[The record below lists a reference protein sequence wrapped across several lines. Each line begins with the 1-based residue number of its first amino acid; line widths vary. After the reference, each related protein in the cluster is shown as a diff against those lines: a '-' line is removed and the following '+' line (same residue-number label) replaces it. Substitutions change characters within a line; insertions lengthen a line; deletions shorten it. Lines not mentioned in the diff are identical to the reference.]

1 MWCGTEI
8 PHLIEYQNSSFFVK
22 TQNPLMKTQ
31 SKYLEEINRLLA
43 DYLLEIEKSD
53 LKPLSAQVYQVQ
65 SKNFVRW
72 INGEFTP
79 GEVKKAKKQA
89 QDKPGK

>member
-1 MWCGTEI
+1 MRTEK
-8 PHLIEYQNSSFFVK
+8 Q
-22 TQNPLMKTQ
+22 
-31 SKYLEEINRLLA
+31 YLEEINRLLA
-43 DYLLEIEKSD
+43 DYLQEIENSD

-79 GEVKKAKKQA
+79 GEVKKSKRQA
-89 QDKPGK
+89 QEKAEGN

>member
-1 MWCGTEI
+1 
-8 PHLIEYQNSSFFVK
+8 
-22 TQNPLMKTQ
+22 MKTK
-31 SKYLEEINRLLA
+31 SIYLDEINRLLA
-43 DYLLEIEKSD
+43 DYLREIEQSD

-79 GEVKKAKKQA
+79 CEVKKKNTKDQSE
-89 QDKPGK
+89 K

>member
-1 MWCGTEI
+1 
-8 PHLIEYQNSSFFVK
+8 
-22 TQNPLMKTQ
+22 MKTQ
-31 SKYLEEINRLLA
+31 SKYLDEINRLLA

-79 GEVKKAKKQA
+79 GEVKKSKRLNQEKSE
-89 QDKPGK
+89 KGS

>member
-1 MWCGTEI
+1 MR
-8 PHLIEYQNSSFFVK
+8 
-22 TQNPLMKTQ
+22 TQ
-31 SKYLEEINRLLA
+31 SKYLDEINRLLA
-43 DYLLEIEKSD
+43 DYLLEIENSD

-79 GEVKKAKKQA
+79 GEVKKSKRLNQEKS
-89 QDKPGK
+89 DRES

>member
-1 MWCGTEI
+1 
-8 PHLIEYQNSSFFVK
+8 
-22 TQNPLMKTQ
+22 MKTQ
-31 SKYLEEINRLLA
+31 SKYLDEINRLLA

-79 GEVKKAKKQA
+79 GEVKKSKRLLKEN
-89 QDKPGK
+89 PGANS

>member
-1 MWCGTEI
+1 
-8 PHLIEYQNSSFFVK
+8 
-22 TQNPLMKTQ
+22 MKTQ

-79 GEVKKAKKQA
+79 GEVKKAKKLSQE
-89 QDKPGK
+89 KPGKDS

>member
-1 MWCGTEI
+1 MR
-8 PHLIEYQNSSFFVK
+8 
-22 TQNPLMKTQ
+22 TQ

-43 DYLLEIEKSD
+43 DYLKEIENSD

-72 INGEFTP
+72 INGDFKP
-79 GEVKKAKKQA
+79 GEVKKSKREA
-89 QDKPGK
+89 QERAQGNQ

>member
-1 MWCGTEI
+1 M
-8 PHLIEYQNSSFFVK
+8 
-22 TQNPLMKTQ
+22 MKTQ
-31 SKYLEEINRLLA
+31 SKYLEEIKRLLA

-79 GEVKKAKKQA
+79 GEVKKSKKQA
-89 QDKPGK
+89 KDQASKG

>member
-1 MWCGTEI
+1 
-8 PHLIEYQNSSFFVK
+8 
-22 TQNPLMKTQ
+22 MKTQ
-31 SKYLEEINRLLA
+31 SKYLDEINRLLA
-43 DYLLEIEKSD
+43 DYLSEIQNSD

-79 GEVKKAKKQA
+79 GEVKKSKKQA
-89 QDKPGK
+89 KENSEKSN

>member
-1 MWCGTEI
+1 MHSDTKI
-8 PHLIEYQNSSFFVK
+8 THLIEYQNNSLFVK

-43 DYLLEIEKSD
+43 DYLLEIENSD

-79 GEVKKAKKQA
+79 GEVKKSKKQT

>member
-1 MWCGTEI
+1 MR
-8 PHLIEYQNSSFFVK
+8 
-22 TQNPLMKTQ
+22 TQ
-31 SKYLEEINRLLA
+31 SKYLDEINRLLA

-79 GEVKKAKKQA
+79 GEVKKSKRLNQERSEREN
-89 QDKPGK
+89 

>member
-1 MWCGTEI
+1 
-8 PHLIEYQNSSFFVK
+8 
-22 TQNPLMKTQ
+22 MKTQ

-43 DYLLEIEKSD
+43 DYLLEIKNSD

-79 GEVKKAKKQA
+79 GEVKKSKRQA
-89 QDKPGK
+89 QDNAAK

>member
-1 MWCGTEI
+1 MR
-8 PHLIEYQNSSFFVK
+8 
-22 TQNPLMKTQ
+22 TQ
-31 SKYLEEINRLLA
+31 SQYLQEINRLLA
-43 DYLLEIEKSD
+43 DYLQEIQNSD

-79 GEVKKAKKQA
+79 GDVKRSKKKS
-89 QDKPGK
+89 QDNSEK

>member
-1 MWCGTEI
+1 MR
-8 PHLIEYQNSSFFVK
+8 
-22 TQNPLMKTQ
+22 TQ
-31 SKYLEEINRLLA
+31 SQYLEEINRLLA
-43 DYLLEIEKSD
+43 DYLKEIENSD

-79 GEVKKAKKQA
+79 GEVKKSKRQA
-89 QDKPGK
+89 QEKARES